1 MSAEAAL
8 KFAAEHGIEFVDVRF
23 TDLLGQWHH
32 LTIPIEEFG
41 PDAFENGVGFDASSL
56 RGWAAINESDMLL
69 VPDSSRYWIDPFMN
83 PKTLCFVASVL
94 DPISKQG
101 YWLDPRAVAQRAQ
114 DYLKFTGIGDTVYFG
129 PEAEFFVF
137 DKVSFHNEGH
147 TSGYAVDSMEGPWN
161 TSSERGGS
169 NGHGY
174 HIRPKEGY
182 VPLPPLD
189 SISNL
194 RSEIATLLRQ
204 AGIPVECHHHEV
216 ATGGQC
222 EIDFRYNTLLTTAD
236 NLMVFK
242 YTVKNAAMSAGKAAT
257 FMPKPIFGDNG
268 NGMHCHQSIWKD
280 GKPLFAGDGYAGI
293 SEMALYYI
301 GGLLKHARAIA
312 AFAAPTTNSYKRLVP
327 GFEAPVNLAYSRR
340 NRSAAVRIP
349 MYSQSPKAKRLEF
362 RPPDPSANPYLGFAS
377 MLMAG
382 IDGIQNRIDPG
393 QPVDKDIYG
402 LGVDELKK
410 VPTLPGSLDES
421 LRALEKDHEFLLKG
435 EVFTEDVIS
444 TWIEYKRKREI
455 DAMRLRPHPYEY
467 MLYFD
472 V

>member
-8 KFAAEHGIEFVDVRF
+8 KFAAEHGVEFVDVRF

-32 LTIPIEEFG
+32 LTIPIDEFG

-69 VPDSSRYWIDPFMN
+69 IPDSSRYWIDPFMK
-83 PKTLCFVASVL
+83 PATLCLISSVF
-94 DPISKQG
+94 DPITKDG

-114 DYLKFTGIGDTVYFG
+114 NYLRFTGLGDVVYFG
-129 PEAEFFVF
+129 PEAEFFIF

-280 GKPLFAGDGYAGI
+280 GKPLFAGDGSPESQKWRSI
-293 SEMALYYI
+293 
-301 GGLLKHARAIA
+301 
-312 AFAAPTTNSYKRLVP
+312 TLV
-327 GFEAPVNLAYSRR
+327 GC
-340 NRSAAVRIP
+340 
-349 MYSQSPKAKRLEF
+349 
-362 RPPDPSANPYLGFAS
+362 
-377 MLMAG
+377 
-382 IDGIQNRIDPG
+382 
-393 QPVDKDIYG
+393 
-402 LGVDELKK
+402 
-410 VPTLPGSLDES
+410 
-421 LRALEKDHEFLLKG
+421 
-435 EVFTEDVIS
+435 
-444 TWIEYKRKREI
+444 
-455 DAMRLRPHPYEY
+455 
-467 MLYFD
+467 
-472 V
+472 